1 MKDGTAEE
9 RGAELQRA
17 KESDRAWAGV
27 GRRWEYRELCATVP
41 DEASRRSLVRH
52 LKSRG
57 FFVVGEPAEDWA
69 RGAEPGLVAARDL
82 IDI

>member
-17 KESDRAWAGV
+17 KESHGAWAGV
-27 GRRWEYRELCATVP
+27 GRRWEYQELCAMVP
-41 DEASRRSLVRH
+41 DEASRRSLVHH

-57 FFVVGEPAEDWA
+57 FFVVGEPAEDS
-69 RGAEPGLVAARDL
+69 RGAEPGLVTL
-82 IDI
+82 VI